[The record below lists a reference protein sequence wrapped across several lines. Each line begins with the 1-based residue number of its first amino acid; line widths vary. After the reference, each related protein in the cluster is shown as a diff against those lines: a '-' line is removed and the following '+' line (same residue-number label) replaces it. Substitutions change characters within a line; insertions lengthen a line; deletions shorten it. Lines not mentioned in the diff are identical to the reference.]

1 MSKRKYGN
9 KPTVKNGIKFDSK
22 AEERRFDQLCI
33 LEKAGEISGLEVHVK
48 YELQPSFK
56 RAGKTIRAITYEADF
71 RYIENGAVVLE
82 DVKGGR
88 GGKGTI
94 TQVFTLKSKLLQFK
108 YPDVELRIVAA

>member
-56 RAGKTIRAITYEADF
+56 RGGKTIRAITYEADF
-71 RYIENGAVVLE
+71 RYVENGAVVLE
-82 DVKGGR
+82 DVKGG
-88 GGKGTI
+88 KGTI
-94 TQVFTLKSKLLQFK
+94 TQVFTLKTKILQFK